1 MNSPNYYIPLLERPY
16 RSCVG
21 LMVFNKNGEVFC
33 GQRIDNKAEAWQLPQ
48 GGIDEGETPLEA
60 GFRELKEETSIV
72 NVEYVCEYPDWI
84 NYDIPLP
91 LADTLWDA
99 KYRGQVQRWLLFY
112 FTGKNS
118 EISINTQQPEF
129 KRWEWIKPDELPL
142 RAISFKKKVYVQIT
156 RVFIP
161 ILNNFNAS
169 ELTER

>member
-72 NVEYVCEYPDWI
+72 NVQYVCEYPDWL
-84 NYDIPLP
+84 NYDIPLL
-91 LADTLWDA
+91 LANSLWDA
-99 KYRGQVQRWLLFY
+99 KYRGQMQRWLLFY
-112 FTGKNS
+112 FTGENT
-118 EISINTQQPEF
+118 EININTKHPEF
-129 KRWEWIKPDELPL
+129 KTWEWIKPDQLPL
-142 RAISFKKKVYVQIT
+142 KAVSFKKEVYVLIT
-156 RVFIP
+156 KVFIP
-161 ILNNFNAS
+161 ILNNFNAP
-169 ELTER
+169 ELIDR